1 MSEADAI
8 KKITGG
14 KKLHSFFFCTYFYC
28 IDTAVT
34 VKFNQHLFVIRI
46 SKAFKTDLLKFISVS
61 VVVRISEVF
70 VYVCF
75 EIYNLIAKLYENLRN
90 LLSYLKRIR
99 DTVIR
104 IWFWSWNT
112 DVVTG
117 SLQ

>member
-1 MSEADAI
+1 MV
-8 KKITGG
+8 G
-14 KKLHSFFFCTYFYC
+14 
-28 IDTAVT
+28 
-34 VKFNQHLFVIRI
+34 
-46 SKAFKTDLLKFISVS
+46 
-61 VVVRISEVF
+61 ISEVF

-75 EIYNLIAKLYENLRN
+75 EIYNLIAKFYENLLN